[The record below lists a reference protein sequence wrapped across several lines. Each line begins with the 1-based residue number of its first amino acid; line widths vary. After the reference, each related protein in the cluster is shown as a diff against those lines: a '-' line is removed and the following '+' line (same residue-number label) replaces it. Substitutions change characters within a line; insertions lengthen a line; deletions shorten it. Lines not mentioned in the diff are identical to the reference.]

1 MNTDKKNETIK
12 SMMEVEYYPDV
23 PPELIEEL
31 VDKKDS
37 IKFPLEKLN
46 ILGVAFASMPE
57 SIRTIA
63 TSSTQAV
70 DGLFRMSFPEG
81 VSGHLA
87 KFKDG
92 SGFIGSIVNEHGLAG
107 QARWNPATDAVTKN
121 TSIVPYDPTMLFM
134 AAALMQIEK
143 KLDTIQETQTKIL
156 EFLEEQKK
164 AEMTGNLKYLS
175 EIMTDYKFNYN
186 NDKFI
191 NAMLVKV
198 QDVKQSSEQD
208 MNFYCSRMK
217 KLFLKN
223 SFFVEDKELKNKL
236 DEIYSQFKNYRLA
249 MYLYAFS
256 SFLHVLLLKNFDEN
270 HLDYISDK
278 LKTASLQYR
287 ELYTD
292 CYNKIEKLSSST
304 IQSRFLSG
312 LSGVNKIAGDAIS
325 KVPLIE
331 KSPLDEG
338 LLAASS
344 KLEEINSN
352 KTGQILNRF
361 ISCRDSY
368 IYPFIENIDRIN
380 ELHNCPMQICFD
392 KENIYYL
399 PERK

>member
-1 MNTDKKNETIK
+1 MFTNEKTF
-12 SMMEVEYYPDV
+12 S
-23 PPELIEEL
+23 
-31 VDKKDS
+31 
-37 IKFPLEKLN
+37 
-46 ILGVAFASMPE
+46 
-57 SIRTIA
+57 
-63 TSSTQAV
+63 
-70 DGLFRMSFPEG
+70 
-81 VSGHLA
+81 
-87 KFKDG
+87 
-92 SGFIGSIVNEHGLAG
+92 
-107 QARWNPATDAVTKN
+107 
-121 TSIVPYDPTMLFM
+121 
-134 AAALMQIEK
+134 
-143 KLDTIQETQTKIL
+143 
-156 EFLEEQKK
+156 
-164 AEMTGNLKYLS
+164 
-175 EIMTDYKFNYN
+175 
-186 NDKFI
+186 
-191 NAMLVKV
+191 
-198 QDVKQSSEQD
+198 
-208 MNFYCSRMK
+208 
-217 KLFLKN
+217 KN

>member
-156 EFLEEQKK
+156 EFLEEQK

-217 KLFLKN
+217 KLFLKI
-223 SFFVEDKELKNKL
+223 L
-236 DEIYSQFKNYRLA
+236 
-249 MYLYAFS
+249 
-256 SFLHVLLLKNFDEN
+256 
-270 HLDYISDK
+270 
-278 LKTASLQYR
+278 SL
-287 ELYTD
+287 
-292 CYNKIEKLSSST
+292 
-304 IQSRFLSG
+304 
-312 LSGVNKIAGDAIS
+312 
-325 KVPLIE
+325 
-331 KSPLDEG
+331 
-338 LLAASS
+338 
-344 KLEEINSN
+344 
-352 KTGQILNRF
+352 
-361 ISCRDSY
+361 
-368 IYPFIENIDRIN
+368 
-380 ELHNCPMQICFD
+380 
-392 KENIYYL
+392 
-399 PERK
+399 